1 MANQHRTD
9 RIDLRIS
16 TEAKQALQAAA
27 MARQTS
33 VSDFVLASAL
43 KAADEALADRRQ
55 FSLNADQW
63 AAFQAALDAPP
74 QSHPRLKQLLRERGV
89 FD

>member
-1 MANQHRTD
+1 MATQHRTD

-43 KAADEALADRRQ
+43 RAADEALAEVRARVGTVPVAVLLAVAAAIAVPLLAASH
-55 FSLNADQW
+55 SLAV
-63 AAFQAALDAPP
+63 
-74 QSHPRLKQLLRERGV
+74 RERTA
-89 FD
+89 